1 MKTIFAVLLLTGCTQ
16 GNSVETVVSK
26 DFTHRIEDM
35 KGGVCS
41 ATAIGQRSLLTAS
54 HCLAEDQKILVVDG
68 TAVGI
73 LHIERDKSD
82 HAIVV
87 VTNTFKAVASVG
99 VTPKQGDRVHW
110 YGQPMG
116 LEQIYGE
123 GVVVGNKDTRYL
135 IDGQIWFGVS
145 GAGLMNERG
154 EVVGVASGI
163 LGQQIYK
170 LGFAWPLAF
179 TAAQWAAV
187 Q

>member
-1 MKTIFAVLLLTGCTQ
+1 MKLLLAALLLAGCAQ
-16 GNSVETVVSK
+16 GKAVESR
-26 DFTHRIEDM
+26 DFTHRIEDL

-73 LHIERDKSD
+73 LHIERDGKD
-82 HAIVV
+82 HAIAV
-87 VTNTFKAVASVG
+87 VTITFANVAKIAA
-99 VTPKQGDRVHW
+99 TPVQGDRVHW

-123 GVVVGNKDTRYL
+123 GIVVGHKDTRYL

-179 TAAQWAAV
+179 TAEQWRQVA
-187 Q
+187 